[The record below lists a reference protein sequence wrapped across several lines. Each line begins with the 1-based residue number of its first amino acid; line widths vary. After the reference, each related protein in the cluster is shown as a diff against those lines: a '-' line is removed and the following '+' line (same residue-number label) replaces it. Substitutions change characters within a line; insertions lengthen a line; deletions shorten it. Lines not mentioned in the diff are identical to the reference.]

1 MIGPETPVYTQ
12 CSSVV
17 KGSNLL
23 KGHAF
28 NFHLHVD
35 CEQSLDVFLLRHR
48 RMRGHYF
55 SFLLTVGGSEERRT
69 TACGLI
75 FTWRLSKFVVGFLV

>member
-17 KGSNLL
+17 KGSNLAL
-23 KGHAF
+23 AF

-35 CEQSLDVFLLRHR
+35 CEQSLDVLLLRHG

-75 FTWRLSKFVVGFLV
+75 FT